1 MLTILF
7 LYGNIL
13 FGNIGGDLV
22 ETKGGF
28 LISRI
33 KQVGGRLFDRMLAEA
48 DIDAFNGAQGRILY
62 VLWQRDG
69 LTISQLSAQ
78 TSLAN
83 TTLTSMLD
91 RMEQSELIQRV
102 PSPTDRRALLIH
114 LTDKARELQQDYDRI
129 SQQMNDLYYL
139 GFTEEEVRRFEGYL
153 ERVLNNLQG
162 GFDHE

>member
-1 MLTILF
+1 M
-7 LYGNIL
+7 
-13 FGNIGGDLV
+13 

-48 DIDAFNGAQGRILY
+48 DVDAFNGAQGRILY
-62 VLWQRDG
+62 ILWQKDG
-69 LTISQLSAQ
+69 LTISQISAQ

-91 RMEQSELIQRV
+91 RMEQSGLIVRS

-114 LTDKARELQQDYDRI
+114 LTDKAKSLQQDYDHI
-129 SQQMNDLYYL
+129 SQQMNELYYL
-139 GFTEEEVRRFEGYL
+139 GFTDAEILQFEGYL
-153 ERVLNNLQG
+153 TRILNNLQG
-162 GFDHE
+162 GFHHE

>member
-1 MLTILF
+1 M
-7 LYGNIL
+7 
-13 FGNIGGDLV
+13 

-62 VLWQRDG
+62 VLWQGDG
-69 LTISQLSAQ
+69 LTISQLSVQ

-91 RMEQSELIQRV
+91 RMEQSGLIQRE
-102 PSPTDRRALLIH
+102 PSPSDRRALLIR
-114 LTDKARELQQDYDRI
+114 LTDKARALQQDYDRI
-129 SQQMNDLYYL
+129 SQRMNDLYYL
-139 GFTEEEVRRFEGYL
+139 GFTDAEIRQFESYL
-153 ERVLNNLQG
+153 QRVLDNLQG

>member
-1 MLTILF
+1 M
-7 LYGNIL
+7 
-13 FGNIGGDLV
+13 

-62 VLWQRDG
+62 VLWQGDG

-91 RMEQSELIQRV
+91 RMEQSGLIQRM
-102 PSPTDRRALLIH
+102 PSPTDRRALLIR
-114 LTDKARELQQDYDRI
+114 LTDKARALRQDYDRI
-129 SQQMNDLYYL
+129 SQQMNEMYYL
-139 GFTEEEVRRFEGYL
+139 GFTEDEVRQFEGYL
-153 ERVLNNLQG
+153 ERVLSNLQG